1 MPRAS
6 SSRRSRR
13 HTRNRSSSDE
23 SNSDEEFNPP
33 VNSTRRLTQ
42 TQILSYTQR
51 DAEANEFQNRET
63 LINNLVKFFL
73 NYSSTKVPIKRGDIS
88 KLVKITPKAFQE
100 VYDEAVAK
108 LQNVYGLT
116 VDEIETKSGK
126 TYIVYS
132 EIGTNPVAES
142 HPEEQRIDI
151 TFLFI
156 CLAYIFMKSGTIQE
170 SKFNNL

>member
-73 NYSSTKVPIKRGDIS
+73 NYST
-88 KLVKITPKAFQE
+88 TE

-132 EIGTNPVAES
+132 EIETNPVAET

-170 SKFNNL
+170 SKFHNL